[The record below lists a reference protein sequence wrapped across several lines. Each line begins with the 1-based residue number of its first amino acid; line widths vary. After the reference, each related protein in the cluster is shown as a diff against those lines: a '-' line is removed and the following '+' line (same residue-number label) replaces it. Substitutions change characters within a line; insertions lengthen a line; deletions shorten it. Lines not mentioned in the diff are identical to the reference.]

1 MSRFFIN
8 RPIVAMVIS
17 IIMVIVGVVS
27 FLSLPVAQYPNIVP
41 PEIAVN
47 ATYVGGDALTVEKS
61 VATPI
66 EQQMSGVDH
75 MNYMYSLNAN
85 NGSMKLT
92 VNFDVT
98 TDPNIDQV
106 LTQMRESQAESQLP
120 SSVRDYGVT
129 VAKSTA
135 APLMVISL
143 YSPTGQ
149 FDSKFLANYAY
160 INLNDPIVRVPGIG
174 SVSVFGAGQYALR
187 IWVDPNKLAALN
199 ITTPEIE
206 RAVSAQNTVNPAGQV
221 GGEPIPA
228 GQAFTK
234 TVLAQ
239 GRLETE
245 EQFGNIVIRATPNG
259 SFVRIKDVGRV
270 ELGAQTYS
278 QVSSFNGK
286 PAAVLAI
293 YQLPGSNAV
302 DAAKGVRQLMGKLKE
317 RFPSGLN
324 YSISLD
330 TTLAVTAGM
339 EEIYKTLAEAMLLV
353 IIVVFIFLQGWRAT
367 LIPLCA
373 VPVSLVGTFAVFPLL
388 GFSVNTLSL
397 LGLVLAIGLVVDDA
411 IVVVEAVEHHIEHGL
426 SPKDAA
432 LKAMEEVSGPV
443 IAIALIL
450 AAVFVPTA
458 FIPGI
463 TGRLYQQFAVTI
475 AVSVIFSAFNA
486 LTLSPALSALL
497 LRPKKESRGPL
508 GFFFRGFNKVF
519 GSATNGYI
527 HVCRLLMRRGF
538 FCILFLILVLL
549 ATGWLGGKIPQGFVP
564 TEDQGYLYANLSL
577 PETASLQRTTA
588 ASEQVE
594 DILRKTPGVQDVTTI
609 AGFSLLSGVSTTY
622 NGFFFVT
629 LKPWK
634 KRVSTEEHLRA
645 ILENAN
651 RSLAKIPEG
660 IAFVFPP
667 PAIPGIGTSGGVT
680 FLLEDRAGM
689 DVNFLGQQTQ
699 KFIEAARR
707 RPEIARITTTLL
719 ASVPQFYLDVDQ
731 DKVLKQGVDLS
742 DVYKAVQVFMGG
754 SFVNYFNRFGR
765 SWQVYV
771 QADGP
776 FRTKPQDV
784 GQFYVRNNDGDPV
797 PLSSVMRIER
807 RFGPEFTMRYNL
819 HRCAQLN
826 VTGKLGAS
834 SYQVMAALEDV
845 FAKTMPTEMGFD
857 YKDMSFQEQQAQKGV
872 PPAVIFGLSLLF
884 VFLILAAQYES
895 WSLPFSV
902 LLCTPIAVFGAF
914 VVLVARLFK
923 NDVYGQSS
931 IIFENDVFAQIGLVM
946 LIGLAAKNAILI
958 VEFARAEYEKGNP
971 IVDAALSA
979 ARLRLRPI
987 LMTAFAFILG
997 CVPLWAA
1004 AGSGAAS
1011 RQILGTTV
1019 IGGMLAATFIAI
1031 FIIPVMFYLVERISH
1046 RNGGGQHGGP
1056 AVDKA
1061 AASQPAQA
1069 TEQRAD

>member
-1 MSRFFIN
+1 MAKFFIN
-8 RPIVAMVIS
+8 RPIVAMVIA

-27 FLSLPVAQYPNIVP
+27 FLSLPIAQYPNIVP
-41 PEIAVN
+41 PEIAIN
-47 ATYVGGDALTVEKS
+47 ATYVGGDALTVEQS

-75 MNYMYSLNAN
+75 MNYMYSLNAS
-85 NGSMKLT
+85 NGSMKGI

-106 LTQMRESQAESQLP
+106 LTQLRESQAESQLP
-120 SSVRDYGVT
+120 SSVRNYGVT
-129 VAKSTA
+129 VAKSTS

-149 FDSKFLANYAY
+149 FDSKFLANYSY
-160 INLNDPIVRVPGIG
+160 INLNDPILRVPGIG
-174 SVSVFGAGQYALR
+174 SVSVFGAGQYAMR
-187 IWVDPNKLAALN
+187 VWVDPNKLASLN

-206 RAVSAQNTVNPAGQV
+206 RAISEQNTVNPAGQV
-221 GGEPIPA
+221 GGQPIPP
-228 GQAFTK
+228 GQPFTN

-245 EQFGNIVIRATPNG
+245 EEFGNIVIRASSDG
-259 SFVRIKDVGRV
+259 AFVRVKDVGRV
-270 ELGAQTYS
+270 ELGAQTYA

-302 DAAKGVRQLMGKLKE
+302 NAAKGVRQLMDQLKQ
-317 RFPSGLN
+317 RFPDGLD

-353 IIVVFIFLQGWRAT
+353 ILVVFVFLQGWRAT

-373 VPVSLVGTFAVFPLL
+373 VPVSLIGTFALFPLL
-388 GFSVNTLSL
+388 GFSINTLSL

-411 IVVVEAVEHHIEHGL
+411 IVVVEAVEHHIEKGL
-426 SPKDAA
+426 SPKAAA

-450 AAVFVPTA
+450 AAVFIPTA

-497 LRPKKESRGPL
+497 LRPKKKAGRGPL
-508 GFFFRGFNKVF
+508 AFFFNAFNKAF
-519 GSATNGYI
+519 GSATDGYI
-527 HVCRLLMRRGF
+527 RVCHLLMRRVMV
-538 FCILFLILVLL
+538 CVVFLIVAVL
-549 ATGWLGGKIPQGFVP
+549 AIAWLGGKIPQGFVP

-588 ASEQVE
+588 ACKQVE
-594 DILRKTPGVQDVTTI
+594 DILRKTPGVQAVTTI

-634 KRVSTEEHLRA
+634 KRTATQEQLRA
-645 ILENAN
+645 ILGGAN
-651 RSLAKIPEG
+651 QELAKIPEG

-667 PAIPGIGTSGGVT
+667 PSIPGIGTSGGVT
-680 FLLEDRAGM
+680 FLLEDRVGL
-689 DVNFLGQQTQ
+689 DVSYLGKQTQ
-699 KFIEAARR
+699 KFMEEARK
-707 RPEIARITTTLL
+707 RPEIKSITTTLL
-719 ASVPQFYLDVDQ
+719 ASVPQYYLDVDR
-731 DKVLKQGVDLS
+731 DKVLKQGVSLS
-742 DVYKAVQVFMGG
+742 DVYKTVQVFMGG

-776 FRTKPQDV
+776 FRTNPQDV
-784 GQFYVRNNDGDPV
+784 GKFYVLNNEKSPV
-797 PLSSVMRIER
+797 PLSSVTRVEQH
-807 RFGPEFTMRYNL
+807 FGPEFTMRYNL
-819 HRCAQLN
+819 HRCAQIN
-826 VTGKLGAS
+826 VTAVLGVS

-845 FAKTMPTEMGFD
+845 FAKTMPPEMGFD

-872 PPAVIFGLSLLF
+872 SPTVIFGLSLLF

-914 VVLVARLFK
+914 GALIARLLIDNK
-923 NDVYGQSS
+923 YGQSS
-931 IIFENDVFAQIGLVM
+931 ILFENDVFAQIGLVM

-958 VEFARAEYEKGNP
+958 VEFAKAEYEKGQS
-971 IVDAALSA
+971 IMDAALA
-979 ARLRLRPI
+979 GARLRLRPI

-997 CVPLWAA
+997 CVPLWLA

-1019 IGGMLAATFIAI
+1019 IGGMLAATFMAI
-1031 FIIPVMFYLVERISH
+1031 FLIPAMFYLVERFSP
-1046 RNGGGQHGGP
+1046 GKSKTEPEVP
-1056 AVDKA
+1056 AVD
-1061 AASQPAQA
+1061 QPASVA
-1069 TEQRAD
+1069 KDAKTSV

>member
-1 MSRFFIN
+1 MSKFFIN
-8 RPIVAMVIS
+8 RPIVAMVIA
-17 IIMVIVGVVS
+17 ILMVIVGIVS

-75 MNYMYSLNAN
+75 MNYMYSLNAS

-120 SSVRDYGVT
+120 SSVRDYGIT

-143 YSPTGQ
+143 FSPTGQ
-149 FDSKFLANYAY
+149 FDSTFLANYAY
-160 INLNDPIVRVPGIG
+160 INLNDPILRVPGIG
-174 SVSVFGAGQYALR
+174 SISIFGSGQYAMR

-199 ITTPEIE
+199 MTTPEIE
-206 RAVSAQNTVNPAGQV
+206 KAVSVQNTVNPAGQI
-221 GGEPIPA
+221 GGEPIPP
-228 GQAFTK
+228 GQPYTN

-245 EQFGNIVIRATPNG
+245 EQFGNIVLRAEPNG
-259 SFVRIKDVGRV
+259 AYVRVKDVGRV
-270 ELGAQTYS
+270 ELGSQTYT
-278 QVSSFNGK
+278 QTSSFDGK
-286 PAAVLAI
+286 PAAVVAI

-302 DAAKGVRQLMGKLKE
+302 NAAKGVRALMKQLSQK
-317 RFPSGLN
+317 FPSGLD
-324 YSISLD
+324 YSVSLD

-339 EEIYKTLAEAMLLV
+339 EEIYKTLVEAMILV

-367 LIPLCA
+367 LIPLVA

-411 IVVVEAVEHHIEHGL
+411 IVVVEAVELHIEHGL
-426 SPKDAA
+426 SPKEAT

-443 IAIALIL
+443 VAIALIL
-450 AAVFVPTA
+450 AAVFIPTA
-458 FIPGI
+458 FVPGI

-475 AVSVIFSAFNA
+475 AVSVIISAFNA

-508 GFFFRGFNKVF
+508 AFFFKGFNNIF
-519 GSATNGYI
+519 GSATNGYVY
-527 HVCRLLMRRGF
+527 VCRMLMRRGLL
-538 FCILFLILVLL
+538 CVLFLVLVVV

-564 TEDQGYLYANLSL
+564 TEDQGYLYANLQL
-577 PETASLQRTTA
+577 PDSASLQRTTA
-588 ASEQVE
+588 ACQQVE
-594 DILRKTPGVQDVTTI
+594 QILLKTPGIQDVTTI
-609 AGFSLLSGVSTTY
+609 AGFSLLSGVSNTY
-622 NGFFFVT
+622 SGFFFVT
-629 LKPWK
+629 LKPWDD
-634 KRVSTEEHLRA
+634 RHAVEEQLRA
-645 ILENAN
+645 ILTHGNQE
-651 RSLAKIPEG
+651 LAKIPEG
-660 IAFVFPP
+660 VGFIFPP

-680 FLLEDRAGM
+680 FLLEDLAGL
-689 DVNFLGQQTQ
+689 DVNFLAQNTR
-699 KFIEAARR
+699 KFIDEASK
-707 RPEIARITTTLL
+707 RPEIGRISTTLL
-719 ASVPQFYLDVDQ
+719 AGVPQYYLNVDQ
-731 DKVLKQGVDLS
+731 DKVLKQGVSLS

-776 FRTKPQDV
+776 FRITPQDV
-784 GQFYVRNNDGDPV
+784 GRFYVRNNNGDPV
-797 PLSSVMRIER
+797 PLSSVVRMER
-807 RFGPEFTMRYNL
+807 VFGPEFTMRYNL

-826 VTGKLGAS
+826 VNGKGGAS
-834 SYQVMAALEDV
+834 SFQIMAALQDV
-845 FAKTMPTEMGFD
+845 FAKTMPREMGFD

-872 PPAVIFGLSLLF
+872 PPTVIFGLSLLF

-902 LLCTPIAVFGAF
+902 LLCTPIAVVGAF
-914 VVLVARLFK
+914 AALIMRLFK
-923 NDVYGQSS
+923 DDVYGQSS
-931 IIFENDVFAQIGLVM
+931 VVFENNVFAQIGLVM

-958 VEFARAEYEKGNP
+958 VEFAKAEYEKGNP
-971 IVDAALSA
+971 IVDAALA
-979 ARLRLRPI
+979 GARLRLRPI

-997 CVPLWAA
+997 CVPLWEA

-1011 RQILGTTV
+1011 RQTLGTTV
-1019 IGGMLAATFIAI
+1019 IGGMLAATLIAI
-1031 FIIPVMFYLVERISH
+1031 FIIPVMFYLVEKLS
-1046 RNGGGQHGGP
+1046 GGKEEKKHPTPAKSSGP
-1056 AVDKA
+1056 A
-1061 AASQPAQA
+1061 ASPP
-1069 TEQRAD
+1069 

>member
-1 MSRFFIN
+1 MSKFFIN
-8 RPIVAMVIS
+8 RPIVSIVIS
-17 IIMVIVGVVS
+17 IIMVIVGIVS
-27 FLSLPVAQYPNIVP
+27 FLSLPVSQYPNIVP

-75 MNYMYSLNAN
+75 MNYMYSLNAS
-85 NGSMKLT
+85 NGSMKET

-106 LTQMRESQAESQLP
+106 LTQMRASQAQSQLP
-120 SSVRDYGVT
+120 TSVQNYGVT

-149 FDSKFLANYAY
+149 FDSNFLANYCY
-160 INLNDPIVRVPGIG
+160 INLNDAILRVPGVG
-174 SVSVFGAGQYALR
+174 SATVFGAGQYAMR

-199 ITTPEIE
+199 MTTPEIG
-206 RAVSAQNTVNPAGQV
+206 RAIETQNTVNPAGQV
-221 GGEPIPA
+221 GGEPIPP
-228 GQAFTK
+228 GQPFTN

-245 EQFGNIVIRATPNG
+245 KEFGNIVIRATSNG
-259 SFVRIKDVGRV
+259 AFVRVRDVGRV
-270 ELGAQTYS
+270 QLGAQNYS
-278 QVSSFNGK
+278 QVSSYNGK
-286 PAAVLAI
+286 PAAGLAI
-293 YQLPGSNAV
+293 YQLPGSNALN
-302 DAAKGVRQLMGKLKE
+302 AAKGVRQLMEKLSQ
-317 RFPSGLN
+317 RFPSGLD
-324 YSISLD
+324 YTIALD
-330 TTLAVTAGM
+330 TTQAVTAGM

-353 IIVVFIFLQGWRAT
+353 ILVVFVFLQGWRAT

-411 IVVVEAVEHHIEHGL
+411 IVVVEAVEHHIEQGL

-443 IAIALIL
+443 VATALIL
-450 AAVFVPTA
+450 AAVFIPTA

-497 LRPKKESRGPL
+497 LRPKKKSGRGPL
-508 GFFFRGFNKVF
+508 SLFFNGFNKVF
-519 GSATNGYI
+519 GSATEGYI
-527 HVCRLLMRRGF
+527 RICHLLMRRVVL
-538 FCILFLILVLL
+538 CVLFLGVVVI
-549 ATGWLGGKIPQGFVP
+549 ATGWLGGKIPSGFVP
-564 TEDQGYLYANLSL
+564 IEDQGYLFANLSL
-577 PETASLQRTTA
+577 PETASLQRTA
-588 ASEQVE
+588 AACKQVE
-594 DILRKTPGVQDVTTI
+594 DILRKTPGVEGVTAI

-629 LKPWK
+629 LKPWE
-634 KRVSTEEHLRA
+634 KRDTVEEKLRG
-645 ILENAN
+645 ILEHAN
-651 RSLAKIPEG
+651 QELAKIPEG

-667 PAIPGIGTSGGVT
+667 PSIPGIGTAGGVT

-689 DVNFLGQQTQ
+689 AVNFLGQQTA
-699 KFIEAARR
+699 KFIAEAEK
-707 RPEIARITTTLL
+707 RPEIAKITTTLL
-719 ASVPQFYLDVDQ
+719 ASVPQFYLDVEQ
-731 DKVLKQGVDLS
+731 DKVLKQGVSLS

-776 FRTKPQDV
+776 FRTQPQDV
-784 GQFYVRNNDGDPV
+784 GRFYVRNSAGNPV
-797 PLSSVMRIER
+797 PLSALTRIER

-826 VTGKLGAS
+826 VTGKLGVS

-845 FAKTMPTEMGFD
+845 FAKTMPSEMGFD
-857 YKDMSFQEQQAQKGV
+857 YKDMSFQEQQAQQGV
-872 PPAVIFGLSLLF
+872 PPTVIFGLSLLF
-884 VFLILAAQYES
+884 VFLMLAAQYES

-902 LLCTPIAVFGAF
+902 LLCTPIAVVGAF
-914 VVLVARLFK
+914 IALIFRLISD
-923 NDVYGQSS
+923 NLYGQSS
-931 IIFENDVFAQIGLVM
+931 VFFENDVFAQIGLVM

-958 VEFARAEYEKGNP
+958 VEFAKAEYEKGRTAM
-971 IVDAALSA
+971 DAALA
-979 ARLRLRPI
+979 GARLRLRPI

-997 CVPLWAA
+997 CVPLWLA

-1019 IGGMLAATFIAI
+1019 IGGMLAATLIAI
-1031 FIIPVMFYLVERISH
+1031 FMIPAMFYMVEKLSH
-1046 RNGGGQHGGP
+1046 RKEKGESEV
-1056 AVDKA
+1056 AVMGES
-1061 AASQPAQA
+1061 ASVAKDA
-1069 TEQRAD
+1069 KTSA

>member
-17 IIMVIVGVVS
+17 IIMVIVGIVS

-41 PEIAVN
+41 PEISVN

-75 MNYMYSLNAN
+75 MNYMYSLNAS

-92 VNFDVT
+92 VNFDVA

-106 LTQMRESQAESQLP
+106 LTQMRESQSESQLP

-129 VAKSTA
+129 VAKSTS
-135 APLMVISL
+135 APLMVISM

-160 INLNDPIVRVPGIG
+160 INLNDALLRVPGVG
-174 SVSVFGAGQYALR
+174 SISVFGAGQYALR

-206 RAVSAQNTVNPAGQV
+206 RAINAQNTVNPAGQV
-221 GGEPIPA
+221 GGEPIPP
-228 GQAFTK
+228 GQAFTR

-245 EQFGNIVIRATPNG
+245 EQFGNIVVRATPNG
-259 SFVRIKDVGRV
+259 SFVRVKDVGRV
-270 ELGAQTYS
+270 ELGAQNYS
-278 QVSSFNGK
+278 QTSSFNGK

-302 DAAKGVRQLMGKLKE
+302 NAAKGVRELMRQLKE
-317 RFPSGLN
+317 RFPSGLD

-339 EEIYKTLAEAMLLV
+339 EEIYKTLVEAMILV

-450 AAVFVPTA
+450 AAVFIPTA

-497 LRPKKESRGPL
+497 LRPKKESGRGPL
-508 GFFFRGFNKVF
+508 GFFFKGFNRAF
-519 GSATNGYI
+519 ESATSGYVRI
-527 HVCRLLMRRGF
+527 CRVLMRRGL
-538 FCILFLILVLL
+538 FCILFLVLVLL

-564 TEDQGYLYANLSL
+564 VEDQGYLYANLSL

-588 ASEQVE
+588 ACEQVE
-594 DILRKTPGVQDVTTI
+594 GILLKTPGVQDVTTI
-609 AGFSLLSGVSTTY
+609 AGFSLLSGVSTSY

-634 KRVSTEEHLRA
+634 KREVVEEQLRA
-645 ILENAN
+645 IVGHAN
-651 RSLAKIPEG
+651 QALARIPEG
-660 IAFVFPP
+660 TAFVFPP

-689 DVNFLGQQTQ
+689 DVSFLAQQTR
-699 KFIEAARR
+699 KFIDAARQ
-707 RPEIARITTTLL
+707 RPEIGRITTTLL
-719 ASVPQFYLDVDQ
+719 ANVPQYYLNVDQ
-731 DKVLKQGVDLS
+731 DKVLKQGVNLS

-776 FRTKPQDV
+776 FRTKPQDL
-784 GQFYVRNNDGDPV
+784 GQFYVRNNEGDPA
-797 PLSSVMRIER
+797 PLSSVVRVEPY
-807 RFGPEFTMRYNL
+807 FGPEFTMRYNL

-826 VTGKLGAS
+826 VNGKEGAS
-834 SYQVMAALEDV
+834 SYQIMAALEDV
-845 FAKTMPTEMGFD
+845 FAKTMPREMGFD

-872 PPAVIFGLSLLF
+872 PPTVIFGLSLLF

-902 LLCTPIAVFGAF
+902 LLCTPIAVLGAF
-914 VVLVARLFK
+914 VALIARLFK
-923 NDVYGQSS
+923 SDVYGQSS

-958 VEFARAEYEKGNP
+958 VEFAKAEYEKGNP
-971 IVDAALSA
+971 IVDAALA
-979 ARLRLRPI
+979 GARLRLRPI

-997 CVPLWAA
+997 CVPLWTA

-1031 FIIPVMFYLVERISH
+1031 FLIPAMFYLVEKLSH
-1046 RNGGGQHGGP
+1046 RKGDKE
-1056 AVDKA
+1056 AV
-1061 AASQPAQA
+1061 SPVETTQPVGAGNK
-1069 TEQRAD
+1069 RVG

>member
-17 IIMVIVGVVS
+17 IIMVIVGIVS

-75 MNYMYSLNAN
+75 MNYMYSLNAS

-120 SSVRDYGVT
+120 SSVRDYGIT

-143 YSPTGQ
+143 FSPTGE
-149 FDSKFLANYAY
+149 FDSTFLANYAY
-160 INLNDPIVRVPGIG
+160 INLNDPILRVPGIG
-174 SVSVFGAGQYALR
+174 SISVFGSGQYAMR

-199 ITTPEIE
+199 MTTPEIE
-206 RAVSAQNTVNPAGQV
+206 EAIKVQNTVNPAGQI
-221 GGEPIPA
+221 GGEPIPP
-228 GQAFTK
+228 GQPYTN

-245 EQFGNIVIRATPNG
+245 EQFGNIVLRAEPNG
-259 SFVRIKDVGRV
+259 AYVRVKDVGRV
-270 ELGAQTYS
+270 ELGSQTYT
-278 QVSSFNGK
+278 QTSSFDRK

-302 DAAKGVRQLMGKLKE
+302 NAAKGVRELMKQLSQK
-317 RFPSGLN
+317 FPSGLD

-339 EEIYKTLAEAMLLV
+339 EEIYKTLVEAMILV

-367 LIPLCA
+367 LIPLVA

-411 IVVVEAVEHHIEHGL
+411 IVVVEAVELHIEHGL
-426 SPKDAA
+426 SPKEAS

-443 IAIALIL
+443 VAIALIL
-450 AAVFVPTA
+450 AAVFIPTA
-458 FIPGI
+458 FVPGI

-475 AVSVIFSAFNA
+475 AVSVIISAFNA

-508 GFFFRGFNKVF
+508 AFFFKGFNNIF
-519 GSATNGYI
+519 GSATNGYVG
-527 HVCRLLMRRGF
+527 VCRMLMRRGLL
-538 FCILFLILVLL
+538 CVLFLVLVVV
-549 ATGWLGGKIPQGFVP
+549 ATGWLGGKIPQGFVS
-564 TEDQGYLYANLSL
+564 TEDQGYLYANLQL
-577 PETASLQRTTA
+577 PDSASLQRTSA
-588 ASEQVE
+588 ACKQVE
-594 DILRKTPGVQDVTTI
+594 EILLKMPGIQDVTTI
-609 AGFSLLSGVSTTY
+609 AGFSLLSGVSNTY
-622 NGFFFVT
+622 SGFFFVT
-629 LKPWK
+629 LKPWDD
-634 KRVSTEEHLRA
+634 RHAVEEQLRA
-645 ILENAN
+645 ILTHGNQE
-651 RSLAKIPEG
+651 LAKIPEG
-660 IAFVFPP
+660 VGFIFPP

-680 FLLEDRAGM
+680 FLLEDLVGM
-689 DVNFLGQQTQ
+689 DVNFLAQNTR
-699 KFIEAARR
+699 KFIEEASK
-707 RPEIARITTTLL
+707 RPEIGRISTTLL
-719 ASVPQFYLDVDQ
+719 AGVPQYYLNVDQ
-731 DKVLKQGVDLS
+731 DKVLKQGVSLS

-754 SFVNYFNRFGR
+754 TFVNYFNRFGR

-776 FRTKPQDV
+776 FRITPQDV
-784 GQFYVRNNDGDPV
+784 GRFYVRNNNGNPV
-797 PLSSVMRIER
+797 PLSSVVRMER
-807 RFGPEFTMRYNL
+807 AFGPEFTMRYNL

-826 VTGKLGAS
+826 VNGKGGAS
-834 SYQVMAALEDV
+834 SFQIMAALQDV
-845 FAKTMPTEMGFD
+845 FAKTMPREMSFA

-902 LLCTPIAVFGAF
+902 LLCTPIAVVGAF
-914 VVLVARLFK
+914 AALIMRLFK
-923 NDVYGQSS
+923 DDVYGQSS
-931 IIFENDVFAQIGLVM
+931 VVFENNVFAQIGLVM

-958 VEFARAEYEKGNP
+958 VEFCKVEYEKGTP
-971 IVDAALSA
+971 ILDAALA
-979 ARLRLRPI
+979 GARVRLRPI

-997 CVPLWAA
+997 CVPLWEA

-1019 IGGMLAATFIAI
+1019 IGGMLAATLIAI
-1031 FIIPVMFYLVERISH
+1031 FIIPVMFYLVEKLSH
-1046 RNGGGQHGGP
+1046 GKSGKGEAAPVEVSQ
-1056 AVDKA
+1056 AVGVGNKK
-1061 AASQPAQA
+1061 
-1069 TEQRAD
+1069 

>member
-1 MSRFFIN
+1 MAKFFIN
-8 RPIVAMVIS
+8 RPIVSMVIS
-17 IIMVIVGVVS
+17 IVMVIVGIVS

-41 PEIAVN
+41 PEITIN
-47 ATYVGGDALTVEKS
+47 ATYVGGDALTVEQS

-75 MNYMYSLNAN
+75 MNYMYSLNAS
-85 NGSMKLT
+85 NGSMKGT

-106 LTQMRESQAESQLP
+106 LTQLRESQAESQLP
-120 SSVRDYGVT
+120 SSVRNYGVT
-129 VAKSTA
+129 VAKSTS

-143 YSPTGQ
+143 FSATGQ
-149 FDSKFLANYAY
+149 FDSKFLANYSY
-160 INLNDPIVRVPGIG
+160 INLNDPILRVPGVG
-174 SVSVFGAGQYALR
+174 SVSVFGAGQYAMR
-187 IWVDPNKLAALN
+187 VWVDPNKLAALN

-206 RAVSAQNTVNPAGQV
+206 RAISDQNTVNPAGQV
-221 GGEPIPA
+221 GGEPIPP
-228 GQAFTK
+228 GQAFTN

-245 EQFGNIVIRATPNG
+245 EEFGNIVIRASSNG
-259 SFVRIKDVGRV
+259 AFVRIKDVGRV

-278 QVSSFNGK
+278 QVSSYNGK

-302 DAAKGVRQLMGKLKE
+302 DAAKGVRQLMEQLKQ
-317 RFPSGLN
+317 RFPSGLD
-324 YSISLD
+324 YAISLD

-339 EEIYKTLAEAMLLV
+339 EEIYKTLLEAMLLV
-353 IIVVFIFLQGWRAT
+353 ILVVFVFLQGWRAT

-373 VPVSLVGTFAVFPLL
+373 VPVSLVGTFSVFPLL

-411 IVVVEAVEHHIEHGL
+411 IVVVEAVEHHIEKGL

-450 AAVFVPTA
+450 AAVFIPTA

-497 LRPKKESRGPL
+497 LRPKKQGGRGPL
-508 GFFFRGFNKVF
+508 SLFFNAFNKAF

-527 HVCRLLMRRGF
+527 RICHLLMRRVF
-538 FCILFLILVLL
+538 LCVLFLILVVL
-549 ATGWLGGKIPQGFVP
+549 AIVWLGGKIPAGFVP
-564 TEDQGYLYANLSL
+564 LEDQGYLYANLSL

-588 ASEQVE
+588 ACKQIEE
-594 DILRKTPGVQDVTTI
+594 ILLKTPGVQGVTTI
-609 AGFSLLSGVSTTY
+609 SGFSLLSGVSTTY
-622 NGFFFVT
+622 NGFFFIT

-634 KRVSTEEHLRA
+634 KRDSVDEQLRG
-645 ILENAN
+645 LLRNAN
-651 RSLAKIPEG
+651 QELAKIPDG

-667 PAIPGIGTSGGVT
+667 PSIPGIGTSGGVT

-689 DVNFLGQQTQ
+689 DVNFLGRQTQ
-699 KFIEAARR
+699 KFMEEARKRR
-707 RPEIARITTTLL
+707 EIASITTTLL
-719 ASVPQFYLDVDQ
+719 ASVPQFYMDVDQ
-731 DKVLKQGVDLS
+731 DKVLKQGVSLS

-776 FRTKPQDV
+776 FRTQPEDV
-784 GQFYVRNNDGDPV
+784 GRFYVRNNDGNPV
-797 PLSSVMRIER
+797 PLSALTRVER

-826 VTGKLGAS
+826 VNGKLGVS

-845 FAKTMPTEMGFD
+845 FAKTMPSEMGFD

-872 PPAVIFGLSLLF
+872 PPMVIFGLSFLF

-902 LLCTPIAVFGAF
+902 LLCTPIAVVGAF
-914 VVLVARLFK
+914 VALVARLLSD
-923 NDVYGQSS
+923 NLYGQSS
-931 IIFENDVFAQIGLVM
+931 VPFENDVFAQVGLVM

-958 VEFARAEYEKGNP
+958 VEFSKAEFEKGQP
-971 IVDAALSA
+971 IMDAALA
-979 ARLRLRPI
+979 GARLRLRPI

-997 CVPLWAA
+997 CVPLWLA

-1019 IGGMLAATFIAI
+1019 IGGMLAATLVAI
-1031 FIIPVMFYLVERISH
+1031 FLIPAMFYMVEKLSEGKKTEH
-1046 RNGGGQHGGP
+1046 QAP
-1056 AVDKA
+1056 LE
-1061 AASQPAQA
+1061 QPASMVK
-1069 TEQRAD
+1069 DG

>member
-1 MSRFFIN
+1 MSKFFIN
-8 RPIVAMVIS
+8 RPIVAMVIA
-17 IIMVIVGVVS
+17 ILMVIVGIVS

-75 MNYMYSLNAN
+75 MNYMYSLNAS

-120 SSVRDYGVT
+120 SSVRDYGIT

-143 YSPTGQ
+143 FSPTGQ
-149 FDSKFLANYAY
+149 FDSTFLANYAY
-160 INLNDPIVRVPGIG
+160 INLNDPILRVPGIG
-174 SVSVFGAGQYALR
+174 SISIFGSGQYAMR

-199 ITTPEIE
+199 MTTPEIE
-206 RAVSAQNTVNPAGQV
+206 KAVSVQNTVNPAGQI
-221 GGEPIPA
+221 GGEPIPP
-228 GQAFTK
+228 GQPYTN

-245 EQFGNIVIRATPNG
+245 EQFGNIVLRAEPNG
-259 SFVRIKDVGRV
+259 AYVRVKDVGRV
-270 ELGAQTYS
+270 ELGSQTYT
-278 QVSSFNGK
+278 QTSSFDGK
-286 PAAVLAI
+286 PAAVVAI

-302 DAAKGVRQLMGKLKE
+302 NAAKGVRALMKQLSQK
-317 RFPSGLN
+317 FPSGLD
-324 YSISLD
+324 YSVSLD

-339 EEIYKTLAEAMLLV
+339 EEIYKTLVEAMILV

-367 LIPLCA
+367 LIPLVA

-411 IVVVEAVEHHIEHGL
+411 IVVVEAVELHIEHGL
-426 SPKDAA
+426 SPKEAT

-443 IAIALIL
+443 VAIALIL
-450 AAVFVPTA
+450 AAVFIPTA
-458 FIPGI
+458 FVPGI

-475 AVSVIFSAFNA
+475 AVSVIISAFNA

-508 GFFFRGFNKVF
+508 AFFFKGFNNIF
-519 GSATNGYI
+519 GSATNGYVY
-527 HVCRLLMRRGF
+527 VCRMLMRRGLL
-538 FCILFLILVLL
+538 CVLFLVLVVV

-564 TEDQGYLYANLSL
+564 TEDQGYLYANLQL
-577 PETASLQRTTA
+577 PDSASLQRTTA
-588 ASEQVE
+588 ACQQVE
-594 DILRKTPGVQDVTTI
+594 QILLKTPGIQDVTTI
-609 AGFSLLSGVSTTY
+609 AGFSLLSGVSNTY
-622 NGFFFVT
+622 SGFFFVT
-629 LKPWK
+629 LKPWDD
-634 KRVSTEEHLRA
+634 RHAVEEQLRA
-645 ILENAN
+645 ILTHGNQE
-651 RSLAKIPEG
+651 LAKIPEG
-660 IAFVFPP
+660 VGFIFPP

-680 FLLEDRAGM
+680 FLLEDLAGL
-689 DVNFLGQQTQ
+689 DVNFLAQNTR
-699 KFIEAARR
+699 KFIDEASK
-707 RPEIARITTTLL
+707 RPEIGRISTTLL
-719 ASVPQFYLDVDQ
+719 AGVPQYYLNVDQ
-731 DKVLKQGVDLS
+731 DKVLKQGVSLS

-776 FRTKPQDV
+776 FRITPQDV
-784 GQFYVRNNDGDPV
+784 GRFYVRNNNGDPV
-797 PLSSVMRIER
+797 PLSSVVRMER
-807 RFGPEFTMRYNL
+807 VFGPEFTMRYNL

-826 VTGKLGAS
+826 VNGKGGAS
-834 SYQVMAALEDV
+834 SFQIMAALQDV
-845 FAKTMPTEMGFD
+845 FAKTMPREMGFD

-872 PPAVIFGLSLLF
+872 PPTVIFGLSLLF

-902 LLCTPIAVFGAF
+902 LLCTPIAVVGAF
-914 VVLVARLFK
+914 AALIMRVFK
-923 NDVYGQSS
+923 DDVYGQSS
-931 IIFENDVFAQIGLVM
+931 VVFENNVFAQIGLVM

-958 VEFARAEYEKGNP
+958 VEFAKAEYEKGNP
-971 IVDAALSA
+971 IVDAALA
-979 ARLRLRPI
+979 GARLRLRPI

-997 CVPLWAA
+997 CVPLWEA

-1019 IGGMLAATFIAI
+1019 IGGMLAATLIAI
-1031 FIIPVMFYLVERISH
+1031 FIIPVMFYLVEKLSH
-1046 RNGGGQHGGP
+1046 GKS
-1056 AVDKA
+1056 DKGEA
-1061 AASQPAQA
+1061 APVEVPQPVGVSNKK
-1069 TEQRAD
+1069 

>member
-17 IIMVIVGVVS
+17 IVMVIIGVVS
-27 FLSLPVAQYPNIVP
+27 FVSLPIAQYPNIVP

-47 ATYVGGDALTVEKS
+47 TTYVGADALTVEQS

-75 MNYMYSLNAN
+75 MNYMYSLNAS
-85 NGSMKLT
+85 NGTMKLT
-92 VNFDVT
+92 VNYDIV

-120 SSVRDYGVT
+120 SSVRDYGLT
-129 VAKSTA
+129 VAKSTS

-143 YSPTGQ
+143 SSPTGQ

-160 INLNDPIVRVPGIG
+160 INLNDPIVRVPGIA

-187 IWVDPNKLAALN
+187 IWVDPNKLASLN

-206 RAVSAQNTVNPAGQV
+206 RAITAQNTVNPAGQV
-221 GGEPIPA
+221 GGEPIPP
-228 GQAFTK
+228 GQAFTN

-239 GRLETE
+239 GRLVTE
-245 EQFGNIVIRATPNG
+245 EQFGNIVIRAEPNG
-259 SFVRIKDVGRV
+259 AYVRIKDVGRV

-278 QVSSFNGK
+278 MTSTFNGK

-302 DAAKGVRQLMGKLKE
+302 DAAKGVRQLMTQLKD
-317 RFPSGLN
+317 RFPSGIA

-353 IIVVFIFLQGWRAT
+353 ILVVFVFLQGWRAT

-373 VPVSLVGTFAVFPLL
+373 VPVSLVSTFAVFPLL

-426 SPKDAA
+426 SPRDAA

-450 AAVFVPTA
+450 AAVFIPTA

-486 LTLSPALSALL
+486 LTLSPALAALL

-508 GFFFRGFNKVF
+508 GYFFRGFNKFF
-519 GSATNGYI
+519 GSATNGYVG
-527 HVCRLLMRRGF
+527 VCGHLMRHGI
-538 FCILFLILVLL
+538 FCILFLILVVV
-549 ATGWLGGKIPQGFVP
+549 ASGWLGGKIPSGFVP
-564 TEDQGYLYANLSL
+564 TEDQGYLYANLTL
-577 PETASLQRTTA
+577 PDAASLQRTA
-588 ASEQVE
+588 AATKQVT
-594 DILRKTPGVQDVTTI
+594 DILRNTPGVQDVTSI
-609 AGFSLLSGVSTTY
+609 SGFSLLSGVNTTY

-634 KRVSTEEHLRA
+634 KRGDVEQQLRTMIA
-645 ILENAN
+645 NAN
-651 RSLAKIPEG
+651 GALAKIPEG
-660 IAFVFPP
+660 TAFVFPP
-667 PAIPGIGTSGGVT
+667 PSIPGIGASGGVT

-689 DVNFLGQQTQ
+689 DVDFLGQQTK
-699 KFIEAARR
+699 KFIEAARK

-719 ASVPQFYLDVDQ
+719 PSVPQFYLDVDQ
-731 DKVLKQGVDLS
+731 DKVLKQGVALS

-754 SFVNYFNRFGR
+754 SFINYFNRFGR
-765 SWQVYV
+765 TWQVYL

-776 FRTKPQDV
+776 FRTKPEDV
-784 GQFYVRNNDGDPV
+784 GQFYVRNNAGDAV
-797 PLSSVMRIER
+797 PLSALTRIER

-819 HRCAQLN
+819 HRCAQIN
-826 VTGKLGAS
+826 VNGKESYS
-834 SYQVMAALEDV
+834 SYQVMAALEEV
-845 FAKTMPTEMGFD
+845 FAQTMPKEMGFD

-872 PPAVIFGLSLLF
+872 PPAAIFGLSLLF

-902 LLCTPIAVFGAF
+902 LLCTPIAVLGAF
-914 VVLVARLFK
+914 VALLARLFGA
-923 NDVYGQSS
+923 DVYGHSS
-931 IIFENDVFAQIGLVM
+931 VVFENNVYAQIGLVM

-958 VEFARAEYEKGNP
+958 VEFSKAEYEKGTP
-971 IVDAALSA
+971 ILEAALA
-979 ARLRLRPI
+979 GARLRLRPI

-1004 AGSGAAS
+1004 SGSGAAS

-1019 IGGMLAATFIAI
+1019 IGGMLAATFVAI
-1031 FIIPVMFYLVERISH
+1031 FLIPAMFYFVERISH
-1046 RNGGGQHGGP
+1046 RNGTGKHDGTAVEKVDATLP
-1056 AVDKA
+1056 A
-1061 AASQPAQA
+1061 
-1069 TEQRAD
+1069 